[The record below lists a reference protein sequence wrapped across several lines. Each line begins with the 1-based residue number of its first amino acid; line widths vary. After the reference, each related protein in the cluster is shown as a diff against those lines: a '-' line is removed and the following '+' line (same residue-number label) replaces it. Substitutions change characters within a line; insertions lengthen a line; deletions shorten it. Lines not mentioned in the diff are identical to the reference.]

1 MGTKHTPAPWTWNK
15 YFGGELQV
23 KQGREIGIEPT
34 QCLTNDGATAVMAG
48 DRRVALVDLQ
58 ANIKKRYWSTAD
70 DPERDANARLIAAA
84 PELVEAHQS
93 AIENITRALELG
105 DRGDWRNAEIFL
117 NNQRGISEA
126 ALEKAGA

>member
-1 MGTKHTPAPWTWNK
+1 MGTKHTPGPWAWRNK
-15 YFGGELQV
+15 YFRDELQI

-84 PELVEAHQS
+84 PELVEAL
-93 AIENITRALELG
+93 AGALWTAEENGFDLG
-105 DRGDWRNAEIFL
+105 QQPWADVR
-117 NNQRGISEA
+117 A
-126 ALEKAGA
+126 ALKKAGA